1 MDKKQNEAEESI
13 ASTQTEI
20 SKANEDKSTLQTRI
34 SDYNSL
40 INQIERANSDQ
51 EDRNKNRN
59 SIPNLL
65 NQIMSVIPVNVQL
78 TSIEDT
84 GDGHI
89 VINAQSDKYEQLG
102 YLVAK
107 MKNDVILRDVEST
120 AGQKDNNVVTIR
132 IEGDLPI

>member
-1 MDKKQNEAEESI
+1 
-13 ASTQTEI
+13 
-20 SKANEDKSTLQTRI
+20 
-34 SDYNSL
+34 
-40 INQIERANSDQ
+40 
-51 EDRNKNRN
+51 
-59 SIPNLL
+59 
-65 NQIMSVIPVNVQL
+65 MSVIPVNVQL

-107 MKNDVILRDVEST
+107 LKTDVILRDVEST
-120 AGQKDNNVVTIR
+120 AGQKDNNIVTIR